1 MVVPATAEAGPP
13 LLIWTSAAGVRG
25 TEVVALLFVA
35 SPSMTPGGT
44 ATVTVFTSAPV
55 APAAM
60 VAPTVKVAVSPACSV
75 TVVAMLPVPAAAAHD
90 DPAAAAQVQLGATS
104 IAGNRSVTVTPATV
118 LGPWFV
124 TTIE

>member
-1 MVVPATAEAGPP
+1 MT
-13 LLIWTSAAGVRG
+13 IWRSAAGVSG

-44 ATVTVFTSAPV
+44 ATVTVFTSVPV

-60 VAPTVKVAVSPACSV
+60 AAPTVKVAVSPACSV
-75 TVVAMLPVPAAAAHD
+75 TVVAMLPLPAAAAHD
-90 DPAAAAQVQLGATS
+90 DPASATQVQEGATS
-104 IAGNRSVTVTPATV
+104 TAGNRSVTVTPATS

-124 TTIE
+124 TTIV